1 MDPMDG
7 RAESCI
13 TPRPDEW
20 RTTVGDGDGDTKMKT
35 EYGNPGRLQRTSLR
49 DTLYIVFTHKTK
61 MLVFM
66 FLLFGAVVI
75 KTLLGSSMYRSEA
88 RLLVRLGRETV
99 SLDPTA
105 TIGEIAQINRTYD
118 WEVNS
123 ELEILKSRE
132 IAERVVDRVGTAAF
146 LDDAPKPRSSGK
158 TDTAAAR
165 LTSEILAAL
174 DEMAGRLKEVP
185 RNVARHLGLM
195 QPLTAR
201 DKAIEGVIENI
212 EIEAL
217 QNTNV
222 ISLAY
227 DQKDPELAR
236 DILDVFIQTYLEKH
250 LMVYSASH
258 SQQFFEQQVASLQDK
273 LRQSE
278 RELQSLKDETGVS
291 SLDEQRLATVNK
303 IGTMELAIAETDGD
317 LSSSLARVA
326 DIEKALAG
334 IPETVVTE
342 EVTGFSDYAADLMR
356 SRLYDLQLQE
366 RDLEVK
372 YPNGNRMLE
381 MVREQVREGL
391 AMLEKERSKPD
402 RTEKRTGLNNA
413 RQQIQIELFREQ
425 ANVAAMRSK
434 LDNLHQ
440 AVAQARDSLR
450 LLNDAEIRTVRLER
464 DISLLTDSYN
474 RYSTKLEEARIDQAL
489 KGERI
494 SNISIVQAAT
504 LPVVPM
510 GPGRLL
516 RLGLGLLLALAG
528 GVGFAFFC
536 EYLDHSIKTPED
548 VQEKLQLPT
557 LASIPRTRR
566 NTVQPIGTP
575 PRLTRLVHKTRPAT
589 SVQWDLPSPIRRHYV
604 AFRERLLL
612 AASEASGGHYL
623 IGVTSCSRCEGV
635 STVAANLASSLAEMS
650 NGGVLLVDANSYDP
664 SIHRIFRTGL
674 SPGLLDIL
682 VTGQTDDGDE
692 RVIHRVAGLDFL
704 TAGGPS
710 GSAKKP
716 ANPEHLARFLQMAKQ
731 DYRFIVVDMPALDE
745 DGSVI
750 RMAGSC
756 DGLVLVVETERLRW
770 EAVSRARQQLQQ
782 WNTNVLGVLL
792 NKRRYPVPNWVYTA
806 L

>member
-1 MDPMDG
+1 MQSASLRKMTSHG
-7 RAESCI
+7 
-13 TPRPDEW
+13 PRRGWDI
-20 RTTVGDGDGDTKMKT
+20 KMKI
-35 EYGNPGRLQRTSLR
+35 EHGNQGRSQRTSLR
-49 DTLYIVFTHKTK
+49 DTLYIVFSHKTK

-66 FLLFGAVVI
+66 LLLFGVVAL
-75 KTLLGSSMYRSEA
+75 KTLLGSSLYRSEA

-118 WEVNS
+118 WEINS
-123 ELEILKSRE
+123 ELEILRSRE
-132 IAERVVDRVGTAAF
+132 IAERVVDRMGAAAF
-146 LDDAPKPRSSGK
+146 LDDSRKPLSSDE
-158 TDTAAAR
+158 TATAAAQ

-174 DEMAGRLKEVP
+174 DEMAGHIKEIP
-185 RNVARHLGLM
+185 RNVARCLGLL
-195 QPLTAR
+195 QPLTDR
-201 DKAIEGVIENI
+201 DEAIEKVIENL

-217 QNTNV
+217 ENTNV

-227 DQKDPELAR
+227 DQKDPEFAR

-250 LMVYSASH
+250 LMVYSTSN

-273 LRQSE
+273 LRQTE
-278 RELQSLKDETGVS
+278 REMQNLKDETGVS
-291 SLDEQRLATVNK
+291 SLDEQRLAAVNK
-303 IGTMELAIAETDGD
+303 IGTMELAIAETDGE
-317 LSSSLARVA
+317 LASSLAKGA
-326 DIEKALAG
+326 DIEKVLAG
-334 IPETVVTE
+334 IPETLVTE
-342 EVTGFSDYAADLMR
+342 EIRGFSDYAADLMR

-402 RTEKRTGLNNA
+402 RTETRTGLNMA

-425 ANVAAMRSK
+425 ANVVAMRSK

-450 LLNDAEIRTVRLER
+450 LLNDAEIKTVRLQR
-464 DISLLTDSYN
+464 DISLLADSYN

-489 KGERI
+489 KGEKI

-504 LPVVPM
+504 LPVAPI
-510 GPGRLL
+510 GLGRLV
-516 RLGLGLLLALAG
+516 RLGLGLILALIG
-528 GVGFAFFC
+528 GLGFAFFC

-557 LASIPRTRR
+557 LASIPRTHR
-566 NTVQPIGTP
+566 NTVQPVGNP
-575 PRLTRLVHKTRPAT
+575 PRLARLVRRTRPAAP
-589 SVQWDLPSPIRRHYV
+589 VQWDLPSPIRRHYV

-612 AASEASGGHYL
+612 AANEVSRGHYL
-623 IGVTSCSRCEGV
+623 IGVMSCSRCEGV
-635 STVAANLASSLAEMS
+635 STVAANLASSLSEMGD
-650 NGGVLLVDANSYDP
+650 GGVLLVDANSHDP
-664 SIHRIFRTGL
+664 SIHRIFKTGL
-674 SPGLLDIL
+674 SPGLLDVL
-682 VTGQTDDGDE
+682 VTGQTDDGGDGI
-692 RVIHRVAGLDFL
+692 IHQAAGLDFL
-704 TAGGPS
+704 TAGGAN
-710 GSAKKP
+710 GSSRKP
-716 ANPEHLARFLQMAKQ
+716 PNPEHLVRFLQMAKQ
-731 DYRFIVVDMPALDE
+731 DYRFIVVDLPALDE
-745 DGSVI
+745 DGSVV
-750 RMAGSC
+750 RLAGSC

-770 EAVSRARQQLQQ
+770 EAVSKARQQLQQ

-792 NKRRYPVPNWVYTA
+792 NKRRYPVPNWIYAV